1 MRDYSMPN
9 LSQILDGTIVR
20 FNDVDSKN
28 AYDSFEQTP
37 YSPRSRANT
46 NDQHGKLPKTRTF

>member
-1 MRDYSMPN
+1 MPN

-28 AYDSFEQTP
+28 AYDSFDQTP

-46 NDQHGKLPKTRTF
+46 NDQHGKLPKTKTF

>member
-28 AYDSFEQTP
+28 AYDSFDQTP
-37 YSPRSRANT
+37 YSPRSRA
-46 NDQHGKLPKTRTF
+46 KLQALQCR